1 LINEEINVDVR
12 RIFSLIDTFVST
24 FLVSL
29 DSIAIDRREIYA
41 TNAPMHDAFS
51 EIGERHLPMR
61 T

>member
-1 LINEEINVDVR
+1 MKKLTSMFEAS
-12 RIFSLIDTFVST
+12 SLTRTFVLT
-24 FLVSL
+24 FPVSL

-51 EIGERHLPMR
+51 KIDAGERHLPMR